1 MHHKT
6 RFTPEKIAQRLK
18 LIEPL
23 VYRARQPLSPFRY
36 HELSDPSAPFHLISS
51 APSLSTDW
59 PEIPPHTYWGKWQT
73 NFLLTTT
80 FTVDSVN
87 QQISNQPPNQPTN
100 QPINQTPIA
109 LYLPLGDSGDFSHPE
124 CLAYLD
130 GQPYATCDRHHQ
142 EILLQPEHCIG
153 THTLTLHGWTGLGG
167 WHLSGLQTQLYMR
180 PCEIVQIDEP
190 TRALTILTRVALET
204 VKNLGE
210 DDPVRYHLQNA
221 LEEAFIVLDTRDPL
235 GGEPFYTSV
244 EPALALLQTC
254 LAKAGAPLNAI
265 IHATGHA
272 HIDVAWLWTLGQTR
286 QKAARTFTN
295 VLRLMEQFPDYHF
308 TQSQPQLYHY
318 LQQDYP
324 ALFDAIRQRIAEK
337 RWEPIGGMWVEADC
351 NLSGP
356 ESLARQFILGRTYFR
371 EHFGPD
377 AESPVL
383 WLPDV
388 FGYAWALPQ
397 LIQQAGLKYF
407 MTIKIGWSQYN
418 RLPYDTFYW
427 QGLDGTKIL
436 THFSTVK
443 EFGSPYASTY
453 NSMANPS
460 EALGTWQTFQQKEL
474 HPDLLMAYGYGD
486 GGGGPTR
493 EMLENIEIMGHFPG
507 LPQVKQ
513 SSAKAFFEAVEAAT
527 LEPAL
532 TSRRMPTWNG
542 ELYLEYHRG
551 TYTTQ
556 SRNKRANRKAEFLL
570 HDTEFLA
577 TYASLLTQIPSPLP
591 DSQFPIP
598 DYQYPAAEF
607 QKAWQTVCLNQF
619 HDIIPGSSIGEVYVE
634 SLAQYAE
641 LTRTVTALR
650 DTALQT
656 IADHMKA
663 DVILVNPTSFPQPGL
678 VFVPDLSSRF
688 TRGTWSRKG
697 ESGGKL
703 SSIDKTESVPAALAP
718 AALPEQP
725 TASGKWID
733 AGELPPYSVTP
744 LTRIP
749 SGTDETSTPIRKGER
764 AGNVSPIDKADPH
777 PGSLA
782 PAPTIL
788 ENPLLLAEFNA
799 DGDLVRLYDKTA
811 HREILAPSAIAN
823 QFQAFEDRP
832 KNWDAWDI
840 DIFYDDKT
848 YLADPA
854 TSIHWLETG
863 PLRQTL
869 EIKRRILHS
878 EYTQR
883 ITLTHNSSRLDF
895 DTWINWTERHIVLKV
910 AFPVDIL
917 APQATYEIQWGNVQR
932 PTHRNSSWDWARF
945 ETCAQK
951 WADLSE
957 GDYGVSLLND
967 CKYGH
972 DIRNNTLHCSTIRLT
987 LLRSPTSP
995 DPTADLGEHRFTYSL
1010 YPHTGSWDERTIA
1023 AAYNL
1028 NDPVIVWMTEDGKPK
1043 TETSPPPV
1051 FRLPSLV
1058 SLDSPNVVL
1067 ETLKRAE
1074 DGNGLILR
1082 LYESQRKR
1090 GPVTLTTAFP
1100 IQSAWITNLL
1110 EENGEPI
1117 RVELTLDGNQL
1128 HLNIRPYQILT
1139 LRLLPA

>member
-23 VYRARQPLSPFRY
+23 VYRARQPLPPFRY
-36 HELSDPSAPFHLISS
+36 HELPDPSSPPPLISS
-51 APSLSTDW
+51 APSLASNW

-80 FTVDSVN
+80 FTVNSANLQKAN
-87 QQISNQPPNQPTN
+87 QHTTQPTN
-100 QPINQTPIA
+100 QQLPITNYPITA
-109 LYLPLGDSGDFSHPE
+109 LYLPLGESGDFSHPE
-124 CLAYLD
+124 ALVYID
-130 GQPYATCDRHHQ
+130 GQPYAACDRHHQ
-142 EILLQPEHCIG
+142 EILLQPEHCDG
-153 THTLTLHGWTGLGG
+153 NPHTLTLHGWTGLGG
-167 WHLSGLQTQLYMR
+167 WHLSGLNTQLYMR
-180 PCEIVQIDEP
+180 PCEIVQLDEP
-190 TRALTILTRVALET
+190 TRQFTILARIALQT
-204 VKNLGE
+204 AQSLISNLQSPTP
-210 DDPVRYHLQNA
+210 DHPTYHHLLNA
-221 LEEAFIVLDTRDPL
+221 LENAFITLDTRDPL
-235 GGEPFYTSV
+235 GGEHFYASV
-244 EPALALLQTC
+244 QPALATLR
-254 LAKAGAPLNAI
+254 AGIEKSGQPLDVR

-295 VLRLMEQFPDYHF
+295 VLRLMEQFPTYHF

-318 LQQDYP
+318 IQQDYP
-324 ALFDAIRQRIAEK
+324 ALFAAIRQRIAEK

-356 ESLARQFILGRTYFR
+356 ESLARQFLLGRTYFR

-377 AESPVL
+377 AESPIL

-418 RLPYDTFYW
+418 RLPYDTFLW
-427 QGLDGTKIL
+427 QGLDGTQIL

-453 NSMANPS
+453 NAMANPS
-460 EALGTWQTFQQKEL
+460 ETLGAWHNFQQKEL

-493 EMLENIEIMGHFPG
+493 EMLENIEVMGHFPG
-507 LPQVKQ
+507 LPQVQQ
-513 SSAKAFFEAVEAAT
+513 SSVKAFFESI
-527 LEPAL
+527 EPL
-532 TSRRMPTWNG
+532 TTSRRMPIWNG

-556 SRNKRANRKAEFLL
+556 ARNKRANRKAEFLL

-577 TYASLLTQIPSPLP
+577 TYAHLITNDNLRITNDELP
-591 DSQFPIP
+591 NYPITN
-598 DYQYPAAEF
+598 YQYPHTELTE
-607 QKAWQTVCLNQF
+607 AWKVLCLNQF

-634 SLAQYAE
+634 SQAQYAE
-641 LTRTVTALR
+641 LT
-650 DTALQT
+650 QT
-656 IADHMKA
+656 ITQLRNDALETIAEHLNA
-663 DVILVNPTSFPQPGL
+663 PILLINPTSFPQPGL
-678 VFVPDLSSRF
+678 VHLPDPSSRF
-688 TRGTWSRKG
+688 ARGNNF
-697 ESGGKL
+697 
-703 SSIDKTESVPAALAP
+703 V
-718 AALPEQP
+718 PEQP
-725 TASGKWID
+725 TSSGKWID
-733 AGELPPYSVTP
+733 AGELPPYS
-744 LTRIP
+744 I
-749 SGTDETSTPIRKGER
+749 TPITQLPIT
-764 AGNVSPIDKADPH
+764 NYQSPTHSIPH
-777 PGSLA
+777 SPDSYR
-782 PAPTIL
+782 L
-788 ENPLLLAEFNA
+788 ENPLLLAEFSPT
-799 DGDLVRLYDKTA
+799 GDLTRLYDKTA
-811 HREILAPSAIAN
+811 QREILAPNAIAN

-869 EIKRRILHS
+869 EIKRRILNS

-883 ITLTHNSSRLDF
+883 ITLAHNSPRLDF
-895 DTWINWTERHIVLKV
+895 DTWINWQERHILLKV

-932 PTHRNSSWDWARF
+932 PTHRNTSWDWARF

-951 WADLSE
+951 WVDLSE
-957 GDYGVSLLND
+957 GDYGISLLND

-972 DIRNNTLHCSTIRLT
+972 DIHKNVLRLT

-1010 YPHTGSWDERTIA
+1010 FPHLGPWDHRTIA

-1028 NDPVIVWMTEDGKPK
+1028 NDPVIVHLSKPTNQQISNQQSAISNLQSLISSSHANVIIETVK
-1043 TETSPPPV
+1043 T
-1051 FRLPSLV
+1051 
-1058 SLDSPNVVL
+1058 
-1067 ETLKRAE
+1067 AE
-1074 DGNGLILR
+1074 NGSGLILR

-1090 GPVTLTTAFP
+1090 GPITLTTAFP

-1110 EENGEPI
+1110 EENET
-1117 RVELTLDGNQL
+1117 ELIPDGTQL
-1128 HLNIRPYQILT
+1128 HLNIRPYQVLT
-1139 LRLLPA
+1139 LRILPA